1 MELTVNLS
9 QNTSHIHIV
18 RDCLSHLGDYLDL
31 NRKVLIISDEGVPK
45 SYQQTVLSQCP
56 DGYLYVTMQGE
67 GAKSL
72 EVYRS
77 ICERLLEL
85 NFSRNDLILALGG
98 GVMGDLSGYV
108 AATFKRGMHF
118 ASIPT
123 TTLSQ
128 IDSSIGGKVAVNLD
142 EVKNVLGT
150 FYHPE
155 HVMIDLNT
163 LKTLPQRHFYNGL
176 VEAVKEG
183 LIADPELFSLFERN
197 DVNLDPNDLD
207 SDLEEIITRSLIVK
221 KHVVEVDEKETNL
234 RKILNFGHTI
244 GHAIESIYHL
254 KDYYHGECVGMG
266 MLKILENQE
275 IIERLEKIL
284 VKMGCPTTV
293 PYEIEEVIDF
303 IKKDKKV
310 NGKKITIVQVSKIGE
325 AELINVDIESLRKVA

>member
-18 RDCLSHLGDYLDL
+18 RDCLSHIGDYLNL
-31 NRKVLIISDEGVPK
+31 NRKVLIISDEGVPS
-45 SYQQTVLSQCP
+45 SYQQTVLAQCP
-56 DGYLYVTMQGE
+56 SGYLYVTHQGE

-72 EVYRS
+72 DVYRS

-98 GVMGDLSGYV
+98 GVIGDLSGYV

-163 LKTLPQRHFYNGL
+163 LKTLPTRHFYNGL

-183 LIADPELFSLFERN
+183 LIADPNLFALFEKA
-197 DVNLDPNDLD
+197 DVNFDPNDMN

-221 KHVVEVDEKETNL
+221 KNVVEVDEKELNL

-254 KDYYHGECVGMG
+254 KDYYHGECVGLG
-266 MLKILENQE
+266 MMKILEDDE
-275 IIERLEKIL
+275 IKIRLENIL
-284 VKMGCPTTV
+284 VKMGCPIAV
-293 PYEIEEVIDF
+293 PYEIDEVIEF

-310 NGKKITIVQVSKIGE
+310 NGSKITIVQVSKIGE
-325 AELINVDIESLRKVA
+325 AKLIDVDIEALRNVA